1 MNKKDLLP
9 IILIFILFL
18 AYPTIDRKFVAKI
31 FPPKAKPAPVAVEP
45 ATAPALP
52 ADTALA
58 APAASPDAPP
68 PPPSRRPRSP
78 RPRRARRPGNLN
90 RPRQ

>member
-45 ATAPALP
+45 ATAP
-52 ADTALA
+52 DRK
-58 APAASPDAPP
+58 SVV
-68 PPPSRRPRSP
+68 
-78 RPRRARRPGNLN
+78 
-90 RPRQ
+90 